1 MQPHLAQP
9 RTNRPIAP
17 ATPHATLSTLH
28 NGRVCVL
35 YSCATQNLRQP
46 TPAAPAA
53 RTQSYSVLTH
63 SSWIYRQNN
72 VPKYQAYFQKNDGLR
87 TWEKVRAT

>member
-1 MQPHLAQP
+1 MP
-9 RTNRPIAP
+9 
-17 ATPHATLSTLH
+17 
-28 NGRVCVL
+28 
-35 YSCATQNLRQP
+35 
-46 TPAAPAA
+46 PAAPAA

-63 SSWIYRQNN
+63 CSWIYRQNN